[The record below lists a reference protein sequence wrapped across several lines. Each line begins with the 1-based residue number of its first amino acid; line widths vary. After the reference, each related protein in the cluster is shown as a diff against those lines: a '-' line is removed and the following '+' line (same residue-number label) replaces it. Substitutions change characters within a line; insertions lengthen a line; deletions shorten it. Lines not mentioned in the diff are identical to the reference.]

1 MSEESEYYQD
11 LIVQGYSEE
20 KALEYTQKYFPEF
33 TTELPEPAPPPSF
46 AKNQPD
52 NLPEM
57 DSESPGLD
65 VEEMLED
72 GKILLEIARDK
83 VVENQKAVMIAG
95 GIFLIL
101 MVSILAYQIPAKIGP
116 VEGEWMKSD
125 GERVSFTSKGTYNDD
140 SNFDATWEL
149 EGDSLTITWVSSS
162 STIIQNAQI
171 EMSDDENA
179 IWLKW
184 TQLVID
190 GEESEPP
197 TQCITLLNT
206 EVVNTLAQ
214 YDDVSSNYASEKPS
228 WCTD

>member
-46 AKNQPD
+46 MKDQPD

-57 DSESPGLD
+57 DSESS
-65 VEEMLED
+65 EEMLQD

-101 MVSILAYQIPAKIGP
+101 MVSILAYQIPAKL
-116 VEGEWMKSD
+116 VLWK
-125 GERVSFTSKGTYNDD
+125 
-140 SNFDATWEL
+140 
-149 EGDSLTITWVSSS
+149 
-162 STIIQNAQI
+162 
-171 EMSDDENA
+171 EN
-179 IWLKW
+179 
-184 TQLVID
+184 
-190 GEESEPP
+190 G
-197 TQCITLLNT
+197 
-206 EVVNTLAQ
+206 
-214 YDDVSSNYASEKPS
+214 
-228 WCTD
+228 